1 MDVTVIQSQAH
12 RSAPRPLRSAAMD
25 RSVVLVWESR
35 KAPTMHCAV
44 EPVESLN
51 QRRKWFILFGRVFYG
66 FYAEHA
72 GR

>member
-1 MDVTVIQSQAH
+1 MDVIVIQSQPH
-12 RSAPRPLRSAAMD
+12 CSAPWPLHSAGMD

-66 FYAEHA
+66 FHAERA